1 MRRSA
6 RASPRTDSVTGG
18 YRRLTHLRLVTAHAH
33 DVLLVRIGQEI
44 DTFEGGWTKNR
55 HFMGVRTLPEAL
67 LSINKRGPVYVHKNS
82 F

>member
-1 MRRSA
+1 MGEAMWYKREFIGENRVRYPVTLGVVDVRSH
-6 RASPRTDSVTGG
+6 R
-18 YRRLTHLRLVTAHAH
+18 
-33 DVLLVRIGQEI
+33 QKI

-55 HFMGVRTLPEAL
+55 HFMGVRTVPEAL